1 MCIPTSLLPHP
12 PQHDGAER
20 FLNRLASVKST
31 LHIQL
36 DLRQHLKHQLL
47 ECLYQKFAKLL
58 DGLPQILSESFIK
71 GL

>member
-1 MCIPTSLLPHP
+1 MSIPTSLLPHP

-36 DLRQHLKHQLL
+36 DLQQHPRHQLL
-47 ECLYQKFAKLL
+47 ERLYQKFVQLL
-58 DGLPQILSESFIK
+58 MVFLKYFWEVL
-71 GL
+71 